1 METLDR
7 RCVRTCR
14 RSSRLASASELLWS
28 WLRSFDDSPPA
39 QLVRMRLLS
48 RQYSVF
54 QPQGLG
60 DAGAVRRIGTGAIG
74 NVPLLDV
81 QLGVA
86 HRPRRVLEQRLA
98 LSRIHLAEQVARLLP
113 VIIVD
118 AMIEVRRFA
127 LDRHGRLGEIGLVVP
142 KSCTVGIVSERSA
155 QIAVGAHL
163 AVAVIALE
171 RAFGGIDRNVV
182 EIDTEPVAL
191 GVAIGE

>member
-14 RSSRLASASELLWS
+14 RSSRLASASKLLWS
-28 WLRSFDDSPPA
+28 WLRSFDGSPPA

-48 RQYSVF
+48 RQHSVF
-54 QPQGLG
+54 QSQGLG

-81 QLGVA
+81 QPGIA
-86 HRPRRVLEQRLA
+86 HRARRVLEQRLA
-98 LSRIHLAEQVARLLP
+98 LSRIYLPEQVARLLP
-113 VIIVD
+113 VIIVE
-118 AMIEVRRFA
+118 AMIVVRRVAFE
-127 LDRHGRLGEIGLVVP
+127 RERRLGEIGLVVP

-163 AVAVIALE
+163 AVAMIALE
-171 RAFGGIDRNVV
+171 RA
-182 EIDTEPVAL
+182 L
-191 GVAIGE
+191 